1 MDITQAPYKLY
12 ANESLNLSQFNT
24 PLFSTASTQ
33 LKCIKYK
40 ISYYNLADF

>member
-12 ANESLNLSQFNT
+12 ANESQFNT